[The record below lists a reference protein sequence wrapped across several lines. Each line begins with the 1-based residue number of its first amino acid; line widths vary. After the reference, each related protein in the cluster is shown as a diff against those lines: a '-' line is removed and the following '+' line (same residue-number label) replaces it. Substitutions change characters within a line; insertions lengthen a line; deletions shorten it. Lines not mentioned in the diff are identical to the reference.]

1 MTPKRTNQDALC
13 GFLICEIAIPEITFD
28 SLAAGVRVSCQGVR
42 QTVLVQLC
50 KPLADVLGMSDDVP
64 TALRRDDRGEA
75 RLIIVEG
82 VGIGGDHV
90 QEPLVSGRAADTLYR
105 APAAG
110 FRSGCERGLAAVDC
124 GEGRNDFILG
134 ECEQFV
140 GADFPELHPAS
151 ARLVDVQ
158 DNAVDVRKAL
168 IGPVAQRIDANLAVS
183 DSLDVLALAVF
194 QVADIERPAADPAGV
209 AGAELPRQPVTQID
223 ADFDIGGLRHFPHP
237 VDAGLQM
244 RCHVFG
250 HREGEPVCAHHA
262 TDEVV
267 WIKPEIEAHFPDLVR
282 HGAFGCIDRGA
293 VWGDLAVFGQPVD
306 QFDRGGAGHPPIRR

>member
-13 GFLICEIAIPEITFD
+13 GFLVCEIAIPEITFD

-64 TALRRDDRGEA
+64 TPLGRDDRGEA

-82 VGIGGDHV
+82 VRIGGDHI
-90 QEPLVSGRAADTLYR
+90 QEPLVSGRAADTLHG

-110 FRSGCERGLAAVDC
+110 FRSWGKRGFTAVDC

-168 IGPVAQRIDANLAVS
+168 VSPVAQRVDADLPVA
-183 DSLDVLALAVF
+183 DSFDVLTLAVF
-194 QVADIERPAADPAGV
+194 QVADIECPAADPSGV
-209 AGAELPRQPVTQID
+209 TGAELAR
-223 ADFDIGGLRHFPHP
+223 
-237 VDAGLQM
+237 
-244 RCHVFG
+244 
-250 HREGEPVCAHHA
+250 
-262 TDEVV
+262 
-267 WIKPEIEAHFPDLVR
+267 
-282 HGAFGCIDRGA
+282 
-293 VWGDLAVFGQPVD
+293 
-306 QFDRGGAGHPPIRR
+306 